1 MESNTYMVAG
11 QTFELQ
17 HHGVKGMK
25 WGHRKAREEYR
36 ELDRA
41 KRHLKAT
48 RKNYVRTA
56 RARTKSFGRLYETQQ
71 HLKATEKYTEA
82 KKAYKDQKKSVRENA
97 TIGQKLGH
105 AGKRAVEKTLM
116 GVGSFYVTDVMLT
129 GGATTRA
136 IVKTGKTA
144 AKSAMDKI
152 GDKMFNYAVLDAAGK
167 VIRRYN

>member
-17 HHGVKGMK
+17 HYGVKGMK
-25 WGHRKAREEYR
+25 WGRRKAREEYQK
-36 ELDRA
+36 LDKA
-41 KRHLKAT
+41 KRHLNAT
-48 RKNYVRTA
+48 RKNYRRTA
-56 RARTKSFGRLYETQQ
+56 SARTKSFGRSYETQQ
-71 HLKATEKYTEA
+71 HRKATEKYTAA
-82 KKAYKDQKKSVRENA
+82 KEAYKDQKKSVRENT

-105 AGKRAVEKTLM
+105 AGKKAVEKTLF
-116 GVGSFYVTDVMLT
+116 GIGSFYVTDVMLT

-136 IVKTGKTA
+136 IAKTGKAA

-152 GDKMFNYAVLDAAGK
+152 GDKMFHYAVLDATGK